1 MGDVHRS
8 SELPPVRPG
17 DHVCWTY
24 TDDVRYLD
32 VLRRYVTD
40 GLLAGQRVACYVDPR
55 ALDRCVDHFKSSV
68 PGADEAFQRGALA
81 VATFEEAYLDDGRFD
96 PDRRIDGYEQA
107 TLQAVRDGY
116 SGLRVLGEATAMV
129 NDPSVRSSW
138 AGYELRADLLAARLP
153 LIALCA
159 YDLRWCDP
167 DALSMLR
174 AVHRGSFGSL
184 SREPRFHVHA
194 GPEGEIAFSGEIDL
208 ECSGTVA
215 QIVTAAARDLPS
227 PVLDVS
233 GLRFIDVSGMRA
245 VAAGAR
251 EMSSSTAP
259 VQIRGAS
266 PVFKRMWELL
276 GFDDKIEV
284 RVLAS

>member
-1 MGDVHRS
+1 MGRVDRS
-8 SELPPVRPG
+8 SELPLARPG
-17 DHVCWTY
+17 DHVCWAY

-32 VLRRYVTD
+32 VLRRYITH
-40 GLLAGQRVACYVDPR
+40 GLDAGQRVACYVNPQVK
-55 ALDRCVDHFKSSV
+55 DRCDEHIRSSV
-68 PGADEAFQRGALA
+68 PGSDLAIERGALA

-96 PDRRIDGYEQA
+96 PDVRIQGYEEA
-107 TLQAVRDGY
+107 AHQAVRDGY
-116 SGLRVLGEATAMV
+116 TGLRVLGDATAMV
-129 NDPSVRSSW
+129 NDPAVRSSW
-138 AGYELRADLLAARLP
+138 AAYELRADLLTARLP

-174 AVHRGSFGSL
+174 AVHRTSFGSW
-184 SREPRFHVHA
+184 SREPRFHIHA
-194 GPEGEIAFSGEIDL
+194 GPDGEIAFGGEIDL

-215 QIVTAAARDLPS
+215 QIVSAAARDLGS

-251 EMSSSTAP
+251 KLSSSTAR
-259 VQIRGAS
+259 VEIRGAS
-266 PVFKRMWELL
+266 PVFKRMWDLLSFGDELEA
-276 GFDDKIEV
+276 EV
-284 RVLAS
+284 LVS